1 MGKFMNKFLDIMHL
15 NDYDDDYEDEYD
27 DSDYEEEEA
36 PKPVKKSIL
45 KKEPEYLD
53 DDDDDYDEPQDKKV
67 SRFKP
72 VKAKVIPMRT
82 NGKGMEVCVIKP
94 STVEDG
100 REISDTLLSG
110 RAVILNLEGLQVSIA
125 QRIID
130 FTSGACYSINGNLQ
144 KVSNYIFIITP
155 ESVDIS
161 GDFQD
166 LLSGTGSFDMSA
178 FRSSS
183 DV

>member
-1 MGKFMNKFLDIMHL
+1 MMNRFLEFMHL
-15 NDYDDDYEDEYD
+15 NDYEDED
-27 DSDYEEEEA
+27 IDEEMDEEYEE
-36 PKPVKKSIL
+36 PPRPVKKAV
-45 KKEPEYLD
+45 KKERYLD
-53 DDDDDYDEPQDKKV
+53 EDDEIEEPRHEKKAQP
-67 SRFKP
+67 KP
-72 VKAKVIPMRT
+72 VKAKVIPIQTR
-82 NGKGMEVCVIKP
+82 NKGMEVCVIKP
-94 STVEDG
+94 YTVEDG

-130 FTSGACYSINGNLQ
+130 FTSGSCYSINGNLQ

-166 LLSGTGSFDMSA
+166 LLSGNGNFDVSA
-178 FRSSS
+178 FRSST

>member
-1 MGKFMNKFLDIMHL
+1 MSKMMNKFLDLMHL
-15 NDYDDDYEDEYD
+15 NDYDDD
-27 DSDYEEEEA
+27 DY
-36 PKPVKKSIL
+36 
-45 KKEPEYLD
+45 
-53 DDDDDYDEPQDKKV
+53 DDYDEEEYEEKPAKAVSKKAAAKESYIDDYEEDDETEGKKI

-72 VKAKVIPMRT
+72 AKSKVVPIHGG
-82 NGKGMEVCVIKP
+82 NKGMEVCVIKP

-166 LLSGTGSFDMSA
+166 LLSGAGSFDVSA
-178 FRSSS
+178 FRSGSE
-183 DV
+183 V